1 MSEQHVSATGGFAYG
16 VVGADIHVFGDGT
29 PLYVLRRWAAAPEA
43 DPQWL
48 RQQPSRM
55 LHARF
60 AVAPF
65 TGREAELG
73 ALHAWCAGGPQRAAR
88 RLHAPGG
95 QGKTRLAQQ
104 LAAELSGQGWKVVT
118 AVEGPGTVLPPPGS
132 QDLTPD
138 SAAGLLLLVDY
149 ADRWPLTSLTWLFSN
164 ALLHRPDVR
173 ARVLLLARGTDPWP
187 ALRGALAGEQ
197 IDVSTQALGPLDEP
211 SGPAAGQGERGA
223 MFRAARAA
231 FAGNPFLGRMPLVT
245 ALRSRDTE
253 TALDLFAAHRRH
265 AVDGVTANADPK

>member
-29 PLYVLRRWAAAPEA
+29 PLYVLRRWAPTPEA

-65 TGREAELG
+65 TGREDELG

-88 RLHAPGG
+88 WLHAPGG

-138 SAAGLLLLVDY
+138 TAA
-149 ADRWPLTSLTWLFSN
+149 ASCSWSTTRI
-164 ALLHRPDVR
+164 
-173 ARVLLLARGTDPWP
+173 
-187 ALRGALAGEQ
+187 AG
-197 IDVSTQALGPLDEP
+197 
-211 SGPAAGQGERGA
+211 R
-223 MFRAARAA
+223 
-231 FAGNPFLGRMPLVT
+231 
-245 ALRSRDTE
+245 
-253 TALDLFAAHRRH
+253 
-265 AVDGVTANADPK
+265 